1 MRDFCAWVG
10 MGFMKWLLVVAAF
23 GCLLPVLAFG
33 CDVNTELLVGGY
45 LPEGKYIC
53 YTYDGTQSEFVIA
66 KNADTRRGSSKHGH
80 YYTTKFDDVT
90 YSIYYAEGSLHFRS
104 GIAGVVAANPRR
116 DIVHKDGDVY
126 YVTHSENRGPY
137 LWFALADDPD
147 AVARTAE
154 LSGYSNS
161 ITCS

>member
-10 MGFMKWLLVVAAF
+10 TGFIKWLLVVAAI
-23 GCLLPVLAFG
+23 GCLLPALAFG

-53 YTYDGTQSEFVIA
+53 YTCDGTQSEFVVA
-66 KNADTRRGSSKHGH
+66 KNADTRHGSSKNGH
-80 YYTTKFDDVT
+80 YYATEFDGVN
-90 YSIYYAEGSLHFRS
+90 YSIYYAKGSLHFRW
-104 GIAGVVAANPRR
+104 GIAGVVAANPKR

-154 LSGYSNS
+154 LSGYSKS
-161 ITCS
+161 TTCS